1 MTGPSNERARAWAE
15 VDLEALRANFLRLR
29 ERSGPRHGVL
39 PVVKADAYGLG
50 AARVVRELE
59 GLGAWGFG
67 VATADE
73 GAALRRS
80 GHGWPILVLAPL
92 APGSEGLAAES
103 RLTPAISDLAALDRF
118 AAAAADEPGLAFHV
132 DVDTGMGRSGFPD
145 RDVARWAPEVAARA
159 SDRVRWTG
167 VSTHFH
173 SADAVDPGSAAAQ
186 WRRFQAAL
194 AGVRAAIPPEA
205 AGGVGP
211 VGRPPGG
218 GPFGLVVHAA
228 SGVAALRWP
237 EFAADVVRPGFTL
250 YGGWP
255 PALAGAGADVPRP
268 VPVVSVR
275 ARVALVRDV
284 APGAT
289 AGYGA
294 THAAPS
300 GGARW
305 ATVTL
310 GYGDGLPRRLGNRGR
325 MLVRGHAAPIV
336 GRVSMDLAVLDVSRV
351 PGVRAGDVATMIGR
365 DGEAE
370 ISLAEVAR
378 HAGTIGYEVLTGL
391 AGRLPRVEVGGGPA
405 HG

>member
-1 MTGPSNERARAWAE
+1 MTGASNERARAWAE
-15 VDLEALRANFLRLR
+15 VDLAALRSNFLRLR
-29 ERSGPRHGVL
+29 DRSGPRHGVL

-50 AARVVRELE
+50 AGRVVRELE
-59 GLGAWGFG
+59 RLGPWGFG
-67 VATADE
+67 VATAEE

-80 GHGWPILVLAPL
+80 GHEGRILVLAPL
-92 APGSEGLAAES
+92 APGSEAQAAQAH
-103 RLTPAISDLAALDRF
+103 LTPTISDLAALDRF
-118 AAAAADEPGLAFHV
+118 AAVAGDAELAFHV

-145 RDVARWAPEVAARA
+145 QDAARWAPEVAVRA

-167 VSTHFH
+167 LGTHFH
-173 SADAVDPGSAAAQ
+173 SADAVDAGSAAAQ
-186 WRRFQAAL
+186 WRRFQEAL
-194 AGVRAAIPPEA
+194 AAVRAAIPPDA

-211 VGRPPGG
+211 VGRQPGG

-255 PALAGAGADVPRP
+255 PALAGVGGEVPRP
-268 VPVVSVR
+268 EPVVSVR
-275 ARVALVRDV
+275 ARIALVRDV
-284 APGAT
+284 PAGAT

-325 MLVRGHAAPIV
+325 MLVRGQEARIV
-336 GRVSMDLAVLDVSRV
+336 GRVSMDLTVLDVTRV
-351 PGVRAGDVATMIGR
+351 PGVRAGDIATMIGR
-365 DGEAE
+365 DGGEE
-370 ISLAEVAR
+370 ISLGEVAR

-391 AGRLPRVEVGGGPA
+391 AGRLPRVEVGGDTANG
-405 HG
+405 